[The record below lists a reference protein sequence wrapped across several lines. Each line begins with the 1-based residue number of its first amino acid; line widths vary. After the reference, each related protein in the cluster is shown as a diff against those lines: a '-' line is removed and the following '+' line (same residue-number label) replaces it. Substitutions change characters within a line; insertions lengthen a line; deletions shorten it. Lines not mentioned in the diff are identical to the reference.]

1 MILNIGSDTILVSEW
16 KNQYIDFEFG
26 KKLLEELAYTILP
39 WSDVIRVDESTP
51 LRHAVSL
58 YTTVKRGSQNG
69 FISEETGSSSETP
82 LVIRNDNRTLLQK
95 GKLDTAAIG
104 PKTFADWFSGEL
116 LKAEAFYVQKEQELM
131 DRFLLLQDQFCMLRE
146 QRDCSKDQAKNQ
158 NQTHRK
164 VANSKQS
171 LKTTKSTKSTKS
183 SSDLESLPDCETE
196 ARTSLPY
203 TMHIRAHVEQLPHC
217 RPPLKLDLYSLEE
230 SSSTVDRSVFHEG
243 YSEPLGAT
251 SSGYEEM
258 SRGFETMDKDEL
270 ESMRLK
276 HNSHVKLHHA
286 EEQLKSAIFEY
297 YRSIIL
303 LQSYVNLNRTIV
315 QKLETEFFRVINSS
329 KYNENVW
336 SRSTKLGFETNDLL
350 DKLVAQT
357 KALYGENYG
366 QTAADRKTTF
376 ENLRRHYY
384 SFNNLAVLKPFYHS
398 LFTFFALFVVGVSVF
413 AFTARL
419 AWNSWVSGQNA
430 EGKFLVQIWGGIFLV
445 ELMIILFGIN
455 IYVFDWLGINYRLIF
470 DMDFSTALNNEQFM
484 SLACLGF
491 GLVFFFG
498 CFGLGSLWPSIL
510 LGTLCPWLFLVTVLV
525 LLFWPG
531 NHLYGSSRRWMRKA
545 AWRLLLSGYYHV
557 EFRDFLLGNIL
568 CSLAYSASHIPFFFC
583 AYSHHWSGM
592 LEDSKNTCSP
602 ANSSAMG
609 FFSALPAIWRLL
621 QCARLFKDTGD
632 WFPHFA
638 NMFKYFVSA
647 VYYLLLGAYRMDRS
661 ERNRIALISGALLNS
676 LYAGSWDTFVDWS
689 LMQPQSKNFLL
700 RDTLLFKRPS
710 IYYCAIF
717 ANFTIRF
724 QWVFYVFFGAQVQ
737 QSALVAYIIAVVEV
751 IRRFIWVFF
760 RIENE
765 HITNLALSK
774 AYREVPLPYLPSSQI
789 DNRILKHV
797 DPSFMNALST
807 GKTNEGSNLT
817 MSSLPIGIGEISE
830 ISHPRQAGNHSTS
843 LKSRRGSVI
852 ENMREA
858 INRAHV
864 KDFQRQQTF
873 EAEED

>member
-1 MILNIGSDTILVSEW
+1 MILNIDSDTILVSEW

-26 KKLLEELAYTILP
+26 KKLLEELAYNILP
-39 WSDVIRVDESTP
+39 WSDTTRVDESTP
-51 LRHAVSL
+51 LRHEVNL
-58 YTTVKRGSQNG
+58 YTTVKKGSLKG
-69 FISEETGSSSETP
+69 FISGESEGPPQTP
-82 LVIRNDNRTLLQK
+82 LVIRNDNRNLLQK

-104 PKTFADWFSGEL
+104 PKTVADWFSGEL
-116 LKAEAFYVQKEQELM
+116 LKAEAFYVQKEQELV
-131 DRFLLLQDQFCMLRE
+131 DRFSLLRDQFRMLRE
-146 QRDCSKDQAKNQ
+146 CQDLSSQKNDQNKAKIAK
-158 NQTHRK
+158 H
-164 VANSKQS
+164 S
-171 LKTTKSTKSTKS
+171 LNTETKAPKSTNPTKSTNSAKN
-183 SSDLESLPDCETE
+183 SSDVESS
-196 ARTSLPY
+196 SLPY
-203 TMHIRAHVEQLPHC
+203 TMHIRTHVEQLPHC
-217 RPPLKLDLYSLEE
+217 TPMLELDTFSLEG
-230 SSSTVDRSVFHEG
+230 SSSTLDGRFRELEADPIG
-243 YSEPLGAT
+243 LG
-251 SSGYEEM
+251 SLRYEEM
-258 SRGFETMDKDEL
+258 DRGFESMDKDEL

-286 EEQLKSAIFEY
+286 KEQLKSAIFEY

-329 KYNENVW
+329 KYNQNHW

-357 KALYGENYG
+357 KILYAENYE
-366 QTAADRKTTF
+366 QTAADRKITF
-376 ENLRRHYY
+376 ENLRKHYY

-398 LFTFFALFVVGVSVF
+398 LFIFFALFVVGVSVL

-419 AWNSWVSGQNA
+419 AWNSWSLGQNT
-430 EGKFLVQIWGGIFLV
+430 EGKYLVQIWGSIFLV

-491 GLVFFFG
+491 GLLFFFG
-498 CFGLGSLWPSIL
+498 CFSLGRLWPSVL
-510 LGTLCPWLFLVTVLV
+510 PDTLCPWLFLIAVLA
-525 LLFWPG
+525 LFFWPG

-545 AWRLLLSGYYHV
+545 TWRLLLSGYHHV

-568 CSLAYSASHIPFFFC
+568 CSLAYSSSHIPFFFC
-583 AYSHHWSGM
+583 VYSHHWSD
-592 LEDSKNTCSP
+592 DSNTCST

-609 FFSALPAIWRLL
+609 FFSALPATLRLL

-638 NMFKYFVSA
+638 NMLKYFVSA
-647 VYYLLLGAYRMDRS
+647 IYYLLLSAYRMDRS
-661 ERNRIALISGALLNS
+661 DRNRIALISGALLNS
-676 LYAGSWDTFVDWS
+676 VYAGSWDTFVDWS
-689 LMQPQSKNFLL
+689 LMQPKSKNFLL

-710 IYYCAIF
+710 IYYCAIV
-717 ANFTIRF
+717 ANFIMRF
-724 QWVFYVFFGAQVQ
+724 QWIFYVFFGSQIQ
-737 QSALVAYIIAVVEV
+737 QSALVAYYIAVVEV
-751 IRRFIWVFF
+751 LRRFMWVFF

-765 HITNLALSK
+765 HITNLAVSK

-797 DPSFMNALST
+797 DPPFASGLSAENKDEDST
-807 GKTNEGSNLT
+807 AILR
-817 MSSLPIGIGEISE
+817 SLPIGSGEISE
-830 ISHPRQAGNHSTS
+830 ISQPRQAGNHSTS

-873 EAEED
+873 EAEDD

>member
-1 MILNIGSDTILVSEW
+1 MILNIDSDTILVSEW

-26 KKLLEELAYTILP
+26 KKLLEELGYSILP
-39 WSDVIRVDESTP
+39 WSNVIRVDESTP
-51 LRHAVSL
+51 LFHAVNL
-58 YTTVKRGSQNG
+58 YTTVKRGSLNG
-69 FISEETGSSSETP
+69 FISEESGNSSQTP
-82 LVIRNDNRTLLQK
+82 LVIRNDNRNLSQK

-104 PKTFADWFSGEL
+104 PKAFADWFSGEL
-116 LKAEAFYVQKEQELM
+116 LKAEAFYVQKEKELI
-131 DRFLLLQDQFCMLRE
+131 DRFLLLQDQFRMLRE
-146 QRDCSKDQAKNQ
+146 QRDRSKNSSKNQ
-158 NQTHRK
+158 NQTLREA
-164 VANSKQS
+164 ANPKQS
-171 LKTTKSTKSTKS
+171 PKTTKTTKTTKNT
-183 SSDLESLPDCETE
+183 SDLESLPACEAE
-196 ARTSLPY
+196 ARSSLPY
-203 TMHIRAHVEQLPHC
+203 TMHIRTHVEQLAHC
-217 RPPLKLDLYSLEE
+217 APPLKLEFYNLEE
-230 SSSTVDRSVFHEG
+230 SSSTVDGGFFHEVHG
-243 YSEPLGAT
+243 EPRAV
-251 SSGYEEM
+251 SSSSYEEM
-258 SRGFETMDKDEL
+258 DRGFETMDKDKVEL
-270 ESMRLK
+270 MRLK
-276 HNSHVKLHHA
+276 HSSHVKYHHA
-286 EEQLKSAIFEY
+286 KEQLKSAIFEY

-315 QKLETEFFRVINSS
+315 QKLETEFFRVINNS

-336 SRSTKLGFETNDLL
+336 SRSTKLGFETYDLL

-357 KALYGENYG
+357 KVLYAENYE

-419 AWNSWVSGQNA
+419 AWNSWKSGQND
-430 EGKFLVQIWGGIFLV
+430 EGKYLVQIWGSIFLV

-491 GLVFFFG
+491 GLLFFFG
-498 CFGLGSLWPSIL
+498 CFSLGGLWPSVL
-510 LGTLCPWLFLVTVLV
+510 PGTLCPWLFLIAVLI
-525 LLFWPG
+525 LFFWPG
-531 NHLYGSSRRWMRKA
+531 NQLHGSSRRWMRKA
-545 AWRLLLSGYYHV
+545 VWRLLLSGYHHV

-583 AYSHHWSGM
+583 VYSHHWSGV
-592 LEDSKNTCSP
+592 LEDGKNTCSS

-609 FFSALPAIWRLL
+609 FFSALPAILRLL

-647 VYYLLLGAYRMDRS
+647 IYYLLLSAHRMDRS

-676 LYAGSWDTFVDWS
+676 LYASSWDTFVDWS
-689 LMQPQSKNFLL
+689 LLQPQSKNFLL
-700 RDTLLFKRPS
+700 RDTLLFKKPS
-710 IYYCAIF
+710 VYYCAILT
-717 ANFTIRF
+717 NCVIRF
-724 QWVFYVFFGAQVQ
+724 QWVFYVFFGSQTQ
-737 QSALVAYIIAVVEV
+737 QSALVAYSIAVVEV
-751 IRRFIWVFF
+751 IRRFIWIFF

-789 DNRILKHV
+789 DNRILEHV
-797 DPSFMNALST
+797 DPSFANALLT
-807 GKTNEGSNLT
+807 GKHNEDPAL
-817 MSSLPIGIGEISE
+817 SSLPIDIGEISE
-830 ISHPRQAGNHSTS
+830 ISHPRQAGNHSTG